1 MLSSSTTR
9 NLNRELPLDEL
20 DGVAGGFP
28 IAYEDGILAIGIPGV
43 AGIFIGAGCIG
54 GWLGDTGIAVCGK
67 A

>member
-1 MLSSSTTR
+1 MKV
-9 NLNRELPLDEL
+9 

-54 GWLGDTGIAVCGK
+54 DTGVADCGK